1 MTNMI
6 KQEVLDLAD
15 SMVSA
20 AASFNAHS
28 YIELLNTREQLKTK
42 LDTLCLSKDATAILA
57 SVVKLINLTPTSVK
71 PDVDVLNR
79 VINKNFT

>member
-1 MTNMI
+1 MTNTI

-15 SMVSA
+15 SMVAA

-42 LDTLCLSKDATAILA
+42 LDTLSLTKDA
-57 SVVKLINLTPTSVK
+57 S
-71 PDVDVLNR
+71 DVLANVSR
-79 VINKNFT
+79 LVSLNTAVAQAINKI